1 MMSSKATKREQ
12 RRKAREAEAREL
24 QRQAVE
30 QHVEAQRVELEGLI
44 ETDPEVRRMLE
55 GKA

>member
-12 RRKAREAEAREL
+12 RRKAREAAALEL
-24 QRQAVE
+24 ERQAVE
-30 QHVEAQRVELEGLI
+30 QHVEAQRVDLEGLI
-44 ETDPEVRRMLE
+44 ETDAEVRRMLE